1 MFSSFLS
8 IFVTLILPF
17 SPTPPPPAP
26 WKITS
31 TFPEEDDSS
40 IPVPLKDIEL
50 VNGDLLLST
59 TSVLKVKIYASS
71 VGEGNINVNS
81 LVELLYFTLL

>member
-1 MFSSFLS
+1 M
-8 IFVTLILPF
+8 LPV

-26 WKITS
+26 WNITS
-31 TFPEEDDSS
+31 TLPEVDVPS

-59 TSVLKVKIYASS
+59 TLVLKVKIYASS
-71 VGEGNINVNS
+71 VKEGNVNVNS
-81 LVELLYFTLL
+81 LVELLYFTFL